1 MKLRLDDRVLLFG
14 KDESYLVTVSRR
26 KFNVKSGI
34 INLGN
39 LIGKSYGSKIKTH
52 IGKEFCLVKPT
63 VIDYFSKLF
72 TRGAQ
77 VILPKDISLILAYTG
92 ISPDSFVV
100 DAGTGSG
107 YLTIFLAHYLSGGK
121 VVTYEKD
128 KRFVRVAKENIKSSG
143 LKNIRLKKKD
153 ISKCIDERNV
163 DMITLDLQHPG
174 KIIKNAYKS
183 LAVGGWLVVYSPT
196 VDEMFEAGKKMK
208 KYFSDVK
215 IVENIV
221 REWQS
226 ERTLRPKTMG
236 LMHTGWLMFGRKV
249 SS

>member
-1 MKLRLDDRVLLFG
+1 MKIKLNDKVLLAG
-14 KDESYLVTVSRR
+14 KYESYLVTVSKR
-26 KFNVKSGI
+26 KFNVKSGMI
-34 INLGN
+34 DLGN
-39 LIGKSYGSKIKTH
+39 LIGKSYGSKVKTH

-63 VIDYFSKLF
+63 VLDYFNRLF

-92 ISPDSFVV
+92 ISPDSLIV

-107 YLTIFLAHYLSGGK
+107 YLAIFLAHYLSDGK
-121 VVTYEKD
+121 VITYEKD
-128 KRFVRVAKENIKSSG
+128 KRFVKIAQENIKSSG

-153 ISKCIDERNV
+153 ISKGVDENNV
-163 DMITLDLQHPG
+163 DLVTLDLQHPG
-174 KIIKNAYKS
+174 RIIKNAYKS

-196 VDEMFEAGKKMK
+196 VDEMIEAGKEMR

-221 REWQS
+221 REWQA

-236 LMHTGWLMFGRKV
+236 LLHTGFLMFARKFE
-249 SS
+249 